1 MNDEVASIE
10 QLLDSLHVV
19 PLACEPQATTLVP
32 NGMPIVSLEPGSPL
46 SSIVTRKVA
55 LPSTAIGAGGSSTSR
70 AGKELRFS
78 ILIHCFPF
86 PGVLGSGE
94 MIATKRRQKR
104 REWRVGHKI
113 KPNNRR
119 PPAIYSNRWSLYYCI
134 ECLAFWTAP
143 GEFRAATPYLL
154 RTPVNERSFGSSPDV

>member
-55 LPSTAIGAGGSSTSR
+55 LPSTATGAGGSSTSR
-70 AGKELRFS
+70 AMKELRFS
-78 ILIHCFPF
+78 ILIHCFPL

-113 KPNNRR
+113 KPKIVDHR
-119 PPAIYSNRWSLYYCI
+119 PSTRTGGLFIIVLSV
-134 ECLAFWTAP
+134 
-143 GEFRAATPYLL
+143 LL
-154 RTPVNERSFGSSPDV
+154 FGQIQVNFALLHPTY